1 MEYIQKNIRI
11 TASEV
16 NNVLALTGF
25 SVDQS
30 TLDLVLSKNPLSF
43 SNLDENIIFSELWLD
58 KIGTVRNEKS
68 KGGVYIWIHKAT
80 GDKYVGSSRRSR
92 DPVGYLRVPSGEV
105 LL

>member
-1 MEYIQKNIRI
+1 MEYIQKDIRI

-16 NNVLALTGF
+16 NNVLALTGL

-43 SNLDENIIFSELWLD
+43 SNLDENIVFLELWLD

-68 KGGVYIWIHKAT
+68 KGGVYI
-80 GDKYVGSSRRSR
+80 
-92 DPVGYLRVPSGEV
+92 
-105 LL
+105 

>member
-1 MEYIQKNIRI
+1 MEYIQKDIRI

-16 NNVLALTGF
+16 NNVLALTGL

-43 SNLDENIIFSELWLD
+43 SNLDENIVLSELWLD

-68 KGGVYIWIHKAT
+68 KGGVYI
-80 GDKYVGSSRRSR
+80 
-92 DPVGYLRVPSGEV
+92 
-105 LL
+105 

>member
-1 MEYIQKNIRI
+1 MEYIQKDVRI

-16 NNVLALTGF
+16 NNVLALTGL

-43 SNLDENIIFSELWLD
+43 SNLDENIVFSELWLD

-68 KGGVYIWIHKAT
+68 KGGVYI
-80 GDKYVGSSRRSR
+80 
-92 DPVGYLRVPSGEV
+92 
-105 LL
+105 